1 MGIGLNEQAA
11 PNRRGDANGSPGSGS
26 VRVNHTKSRVPA
38 NLHRL
43 GTNRSRYASSRSHL
57 EPCGADVARYRHSG
71 AEPPLDEVLL
81 EPVIRL
87 VMKRDN
93 VTEDQLRHFIR
104 IASRHIN
111 R

>member
-1 MGIGLNEQAA
+1 MSRPRLTAEEMQMARLDQGLY
-11 PNRRGDANGSPGSGS
+11 G
-26 VRVNHTKSRVPA
+26 VNHTKSRVPA
-38 NLHRL
+38 NLHRS

-57 EPCGADVARYRHSG
+57 EPCGPDVARYRHSG
-71 AEPPLDEVLL
+71 TEPPLDEVLL

-87 VMKRDN
+87 MMKRDN
-93 VTEDQLRHFIR
+93 VTEDQLLHFIR